1 MKIGK
6 QTQIIIGVIVI
17 VVIAAVGWYAFI
29 QKPLPTLS
37 EDNLDAI
44 NHYNT
49 GNSMAM
55 EGKYEDALNETEK
68 ALAINSNFPPAWVQ
82 KADALNHLGQYSEAV
97 NATSRALSLNS
108 TDNST
113 KAMAWA
119 VRADA
124 LNNLGLYEQAI
135 VASNTALQ
143 LEPELPMAATTKS
156 FAQSMLA
163 MVSNGTGN
171 TSVRKQPG
179 TATG

>member
-6 QTQIIIGVIVI
+6 QALILIGIAGI
-17 VVIAAVGWYAFI
+17 VVIAAVGVSLFG
-29 QKPLPTLS
+29 QNQHPSLS

-49 GNSMAM
+49 GNTLAQ
-55 EGKYEDALNETEK
+55 EGKYQDALNETEK

-82 KADALNHLGQYSEAV
+82 MADSLNHLGRYSEAV
-97 NATSRALSLNS
+97 NATGMALSLNS

-113 KAMAWA
+113 KSMAWA

-135 VASNTALQ
+135 AASNTALQ
-143 LEPELPMAATTKS
+143 LDPELSMAETTRS

-163 MVSNGTGN
+163 LTAN
-171 TSVRKQPG
+171 TSAAG
-179 TATG
+179 